1 MASAVGLAGAG
12 FGGCGA
18 VNAGA
23 GVGEGN
29 SGNDG
34 NAGNAVLAGGS
45 AGGAS
50 LGAGR
55 STGGAAVS
63 TGVARSCH
71 RYAATAPI
79 PAASVITA
87 IARRPQ
93 REPDG
98 ATLCAPVVG
107 FRCGPALR
115 PSAATT
121 FRLAMTA
128 SSPASSAPA
137 SSNRSAGFFAIAR
150 SSKPWNS
157 RAAGILGRSFAS
169 DGTGC
174 VRCAPR

>member
-1 MASAVGLAGAG
+1 MAAGSAGGATLA
-12 FGGCGA
+12 
-18 VNAGA
+18 
-23 GVGEGN
+23 
-29 SGNDG
+29 
-34 NAGNAVLAGGS
+34 AGGS
-45 AGGAS
+45 AGSG
-50 LGAGR
+50 
-55 STGGAAVS
+55 AVS
-63 TGVARSCH
+63 TGVARSRR

-79 PAASVITA
+79 PAASATTT
-87 IARRPQ
+87 IARRPR

-98 ATLCAPVVG
+98 DTLRAPGVG
-107 FRCGPALR
+107 FPRASALR
-115 PSAATT
+115 PIAATT

-150 SSKPWNS
+150 SINAWNS